1 MNIGTMVN
9 APAGGTLA
17 SPPAPVAS
25 NNGTTEKYCFQNDVN
40 NCNSNHPNYPD
51 GGLYSWKEAMQYVS
65 SEGAQG
71 ICPVGWHIP
80 TDAEWHILELSL
92 KDDPNTCNQNR
103 STTTSGGAYDCANA
117 GTKLIPGGTSGFE
130 GNLAASFW
138 WAFCPMGLC
147 GRDNFSYF
155 WTSTEK
161 DASDAWYRVMSP
173 YTPEANKIA
182 RISFTKDASMP
193 VRCVGGPS
201 IVVTSPS
208 ILQLCR
214 EGAPIAQG
222 GGTYGFSLPTGST
235 TSIKAYYDNDVSSG
249 HQCDAGSTDVT
260 ASTTFTEANPT
271 GGALTLSASGT
282 NPKTFTGSSA
292 GTESVTVS
300 YSGASIT
307 MNATVSCTETVNCSS
322 EQASVCSGSTV
333 PSGTTKAG
341 TCGTVDC
348 SNLPGT
354 RYCDMNWKEVTPGF

>member
-1 MNIGTMVN
+1 MSVRCLQG
-9 APAGGTLA
+9 AGVA
-17 SPPAPVAS
+17 PPA
-25 NNGTTEKYCFQNDVN
+25 N
-40 NCNSNHPNYPD
+40 
-51 GGLYSWKEAMQYVS
+51 
-65 SEGAQG
+65 
-71 ICPVGWHIP
+71 
-80 TDAEWHILELSL
+80 
-92 KDDPNTCNQNR
+92 
-103 STTTSGGAYDCANA
+103 
-117 GTKLIPGGTSGFE
+117 
-130 GNLAASFW
+130 
-138 WAFCPMGLC
+138 
-147 GRDNFSYF
+147 
-155 WTSTEK
+155 
-161 DASDAWYRVMSP
+161 
-173 YTPEANKIA
+173 
-182 RISFTKDASMP
+182 
-193 VRCVGGPS
+193 
-201 IVVTSPS
+201 
-208 ILQLCR
+208 ILQICR

-222 GGTYGFSLPTGST
+222 GGTYSFSLPTGNT
-235 TSIKAYYDNDVSSG
+235 TSFTVYYDSDVSLG
-249 HQCDAGSTDVT
+249 NECAGTDVT